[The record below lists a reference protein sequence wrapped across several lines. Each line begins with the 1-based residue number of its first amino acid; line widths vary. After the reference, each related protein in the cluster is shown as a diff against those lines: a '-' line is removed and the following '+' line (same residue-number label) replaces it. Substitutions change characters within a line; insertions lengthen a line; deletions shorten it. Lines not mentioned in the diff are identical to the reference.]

1 MTTTPRT
8 VVISGAARGIGRAAA
23 LHLDQLGWQ
32 VFAGVRQPDHAAA
45 LRAVASPRMVPVQ
58 CDLTDYASLHHAA
71 AVVAQHLDGRGLDGL
86 INNAGIVI
94 PGPLEYLP
102 LDDLHTQLAVG
113 LVGQLALTQQMLPLL
128 RPRRGRIINISSGS
142 GRLVRPLLAAYS
154 AAKFGLEAL
163 SDGLRLEL
171 APSGIRVIVIQ
182 PGATATPRVGR
193 HHRTA
198 RCGAGCAARSRPP
211 HLWRGAASVA
221 RCADCH
227 GALYHPTRTGCC
239 NNCPCAANAVPACPL
254 HRGARGAGRCPAVV
268 PARPPARPFDADVA
282 CCTNRGA
289 GRWFPPAPAYER

>member
-182 PGATATPRVGR
+182 PGATATPAWAATIERLDAVLAALPDPGRRTYGAALRQLHAVLTATVPYTTPPEQVAATIAHALQTPYPRARYTVGR
-193 HHRTA
+193 
-198 RCGAGCAARSRPP
+198 GA
-211 HLWRGAASVA
+211 WR
-221 RCADCH
+221 
-227 GALYHPTRTGCC
+227 
-239 NNCPCAANAVPACPL
+239 
-254 HRGARGAGRCPAVV
+254 
-268 PARPPARPFDADVA
+268 DVLLSYLPD
-282 CCTNRGA
+282 RL
-289 GRWFPPAPAYER
+289 RDRLMQM